1 MASDRFAIC
10 RPIPLLGLDGG
21 CRAFLVLF
29 RKRYADCGCRIET
42 IAFNGLL
49 HVGCCGSSGR
59 TCVDASNR
67 SKLNVMKNKALLP
80 ILAGFFVMGFGGII
94 GTVMFQIKNECA
106 AHADQIAYLIPIF
119 AYLWF
124 VVISIPTG
132 LMCGRIG
139 RKKTVLVSL
148 FVTIAAMG
156 LAFVANA
163 EQWWVYVVAYALIG
177 IGNTIIQAAL
187 PALMSNVVAPE
198 LITSRISLG
207 QFVKAICE
215 ALTPVFVYLTATAL
229 GNWKLLFPLYG
240 GLTVVEAIWLL
251 ATKIPDERNVVAAR
265 SESAPYRTTFGSC
278 LAMLKHPYVCAMTVG
293 ILFSVGADVGFSVA
307 IPEYLKNV
315 YKVEVNRAA
324 MGPTVYFV
332 AKTIAAFLG
341 AIVFAKVSAAKCFP
355 WCMGVGILATAAIP
369 FVGTATAFFVCIF
382 IVALM
387 TANSFG
393 MCMGLAIDKVSEK
406 TNEITALMV
415 MAIVGGG
422 IVSAFLGIAQC
433 VFGAVGIVAVL
444 IVCIAYLFALGLFAQ
459 RRA

>member
-1 MASDRFAIC
+1 
-10 RPIPLLGLDGG
+10 
-21 CRAFLVLF
+21 
-29 RKRYADCGCRIET
+29 
-42 IAFNGLL
+42 
-49 HVGCCGSSGR
+49 
-59 TCVDASNR
+59 
-67 SKLNVMKNKALLP
+67 MKNKALLP

-106 AHADQIAYLIPIF
+106 AHADQISYLIPIF

-156 LAFVANA
+156 LAFAANA
-163 EQWWVYVVAYALIG
+163 ERWWVYVVAYALIG

-265 SESAPYRTTFGSC
+265 PESAPYRMAHLNFGTGFAYR
-278 LAMLKHPYVCAMTVG
+278 LASPM
-293 ILFSVGADVGFSVA
+293 
-307 IPEYLKNV
+307 
-315 YKVEVNRAA
+315 
-324 MGPTVYFV
+324 
-332 AKTIAAFLG
+332 
-341 AIVFAKVSAAKCFP
+341 
-355 WCMGVGILATAAIP
+355 
-369 FVGTATAFFVCIF
+369 
-382 IVALM
+382 
-387 TANSFG
+387 
-393 MCMGLAIDKVSEK
+393 
-406 TNEITALMV
+406 
-415 MAIVGGG
+415 VGGE
-422 IVSAFLGIAQC
+422 S
-433 VFGAVGIVAVL
+433 
-444 IVCIAYLFALGLFAQ
+444 
-459 RRA
+459 